1 MNGYQQS
8 STVITIEFLMN
19 SGERFVVSDFI
30 SGPQPD
36 VAIQAA
42 GEQLASDMQEGK
54 LRHFAYWE
62 GDTYQYEVVKM
73 DQVAAFSI
81 TFNEEDAE
89 EEKEE

>member
-1 MNGYQQS
+1 MMNGYQQP
-8 STVITIEFLMN
+8 STVITIEFLLN

-36 VAIQAA
+36 AAIQAV
-42 GEQLASDMQEGK
+42 GEQLASDMNEGK

-81 TFNEEDAE
+81 TFNEGDAE
-89 EEKEE
+89 GGEE